1 MRPAYELGRE
11 EGHDTKHALLLAA
24 AIVLSLVLHIV
35 FMRLIR
41 DWQLNTT
48 RVPKTEPGANEEL
61 SPLRVTTLEKDPID
75 PLKIFDRPATPSTTG
90 IAGSDSP
97 MSIGTLSLESIGEL
111 VRTPDTALTAPPPAP
126 RATMRSENARIP
138 APELPP
144 TDDNIWIPRQRIM
157 EVIEFRVRDEVAELP
172 RRMIPRIERIEAA
185 PDYVPSAAV
194 LKGERLSENS
204 PVVTPSMIAA
214 PEPAENVAPPS
225 AVADADL
232 PPVELPPQIKPAA
245 TSEAFGLEPGEVGDT
260 KPLDERL
267 KASLVTRRYA
277 DDPDT
282 VYFRLA
288 IDRRDAAELPVAP
301 KDIVFAQDCSRSLA
315 LERLGFCR
323 KAMVEALS
331 IVGPQDRFNVAGF
344 NDSVRLLFP
353 DWATPS
359 EESFSRAKDFIGAMK
374 SEGETD
380 VYASVEALLKLPRDP
395 RRPLIILL
403 VSDGRAT
410 VGPTQSTALIG
421 ELSRDNDGAV
431 SIFTLGTHANANS
444 YLLDMLAYC
453 NRGESKVVATRRWDI
468 PQAIESLAESLR
480 RPVLSGVRFVVPAAS
495 EAQIFPRQ
503 ASNLYADRPLQ
514 FYGAIP
520 ASEKDV
526 LVQVLGTSVESDCDV
541 LLQLPIAES
550 IPASAAEDLRGSWAR
565 QRMYDLIGSYA
576 RTKDPALLSEMRL
589 LSSRLRIPIPYQGEL

>member
-1 MRPAYELGRE
+1 MRPAYELERE
-11 EGHDTKHALLLAA
+11 EGRDVRHILLLAG
-24 AIVLSLVLHIV
+24 AIVLSLILHV
-35 FMRLIR
+35 VCMNLVR

-48 RVPKTEPGANEEL
+48 RVPKTDEGASEEQP
-61 SPLRVTTLEKDPID
+61 PLRVTTLEKDPVD
-75 PLKIFDRPATPSTTG
+75 PLKIFDRPATPQASG
-90 IAGSDSP
+90 VSGSDAP
-97 MSIGTLSLESIGEL
+97 VSIGTLSLESIGEL
-111 VRTPDTALTAPPPAP
+111 VRTPDRALTAPPPAP

-144 TDDNIWIPRQRIM
+144 TDDNIWIPRQQIM

-172 RRMIPRIERIEAA
+172 RRMIPRIERIETA

-194 LKGERLSENS
+194 LKGEKLSEHS
-204 PVVTPSMIAA
+204 PVVTPAMVPA
-214 PEPAENVAPPS
+214 PAPAENVAPPS
-225 AVADADL
+225 AIASTDL
-232 PPVELPPQIKPAA
+232 TPVELPPSVKPAA
-245 TSEAFGLEPGEVGDT
+245 MSESFGLSPDDVGDSR
-260 KPLDERL
+260 PLDDRL
-267 KASLVTRRYA
+267 AATLVTRRYA

-282 VYFRLA
+282 VYFRLSV
-288 IDRRDAAELPVAP
+288 DRRDAAELPIAP
-301 KDIVFAQDCSRSLA
+301 KDILFAQDCSRSLA

-331 IVGPQDRFNVAGF
+331 IVGPNDRFNVAGF
-344 NDSVRLLFP
+344 NDSVTMLFP
-353 DWATPS
+353 DWTAPS
-359 EESFSRAKDFIGAMK
+359 RDAFARAEEFIGAMK

-380 VYASVEALLKLPRDP
+380 VYASIDALLKLPRDP
-395 RRPLIILL
+395 RRPMIILL

-421 ELSRDNDGAV
+421 ELSKSNDGAV

-468 PQAIESLAESLR
+468 PDAIESLAESLG
-480 RPVLSGVRFVVPAAS
+480 RPVLSGVRYVVPAAS
-495 EAQIFPRQ
+495 QAQIFPRQ

-520 ASEKDV
+520 ASEKEV
-526 LVQVLGTSVESDCDV
+526 LVQVLGTSTESDCDV

-550 IPASAAEDLRGSWAR
+550 IPADATDDLRGSWAR
-565 QRMYDLIGSYA
+565 QRMYDLIGAYA
-576 RTKDPALLSEMRL
+576 RTKDATLLNEMRM
-589 LSSRLRIPIPYQGEL
+589 LSARLRIPIPYQDEL